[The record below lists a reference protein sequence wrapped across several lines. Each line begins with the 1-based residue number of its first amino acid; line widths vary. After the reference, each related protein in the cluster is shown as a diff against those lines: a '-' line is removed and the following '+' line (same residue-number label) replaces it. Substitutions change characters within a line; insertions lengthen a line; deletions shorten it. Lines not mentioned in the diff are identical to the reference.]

1 LLPGDTWSSNPWVR
15 QNALAFWT
23 PEAPE
28 GRGRNGRV
36 NPTLSAR
43 MLFLLHRY
51 LLDENQ
57 FFGSESEIR
66 RNVYELFC
74 SRRVDPWGAAQ

>member
-1 LLPGDTWSSNPWVR
+1 MPEWSNGPDSKSGVR
-15 QNALAFWT
+15 FT
-23 PEAPE
+23 RTV
-28 GRGRNGRV
+28 GS

-43 MLFLLHRY
+43 ILFLLHRY

-57 FFGSESEIR
+57 FFGSESEVC

-74 SRRVDPWGAAQ
+74 SRWGDLWGTAQ